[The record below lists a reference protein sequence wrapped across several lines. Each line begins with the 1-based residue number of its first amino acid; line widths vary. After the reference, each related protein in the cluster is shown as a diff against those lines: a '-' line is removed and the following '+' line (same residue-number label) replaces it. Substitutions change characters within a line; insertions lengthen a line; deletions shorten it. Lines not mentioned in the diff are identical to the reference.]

1 MAVDGQILSRFFE
14 LTREAS
20 DRNRK
25 QSLTPERLRE
35 MIVEAHQ
42 ILGEDPD
49 TATWMEALY
58 NEIRPEWREEFRD
71 ILGESEEDEGSAV
84 IDEMGGNEGEFVQ
97 DAPVAKAED
106 TDYENEVQV
115 QPEQLPPHDIDI
127 PEEPELVNVVARVW
141 NSETQTFEEKDLGEM
156 LLVPTGC
163 DCSEY
168 VSPYKTDVKFKSAL
182 PRDLEKDVNLYAAM
196 QTNGWISR
204 RWAQEHLELGINP
217 AEADKEIA
225 DDIPFILSM
234 KGVPDPTQQVAQTEG
249 LSPGSNNGAPLPPG
263 PGPGR
268 GNKFAPGDGMA
279 GKPPP
284 NGAPGSSV

>member
-1 MAVDGQILSRFFE
+1 MALDRQEMIRLFE

-20 DRNRK
+20 DTNGTT
-25 QSLTPERLRE
+25 LTSDRLRE
-35 MIVEAHQ
+35 IIDEARQIV
-42 ILGEDPD
+42 GDDPD
-49 TATWMEALY
+49 TGPWMEALY
-58 NEIRPEWREEFRD
+58 NEIRPEWRDEFQD
-71 ILGESEEDEGSAV
+71 ILGEPEEEEGPESV
-84 IDEMGGNEGEFVQ
+84 EEMGGNEGEFVK

-106 TDYENEVQV
+106 TDYENEIQV

-141 NSETQTFEEKDLGEM
+141 NSETQAFEEKNLGEM

-163 DCSEY
+163 DCPEY
-168 VSPYKTDVKFKSAL
+168 ASPYETEVKFKSAL

-196 QTNGWISR
+196 QQNGWIDR
-204 RWAQEHLELGINP
+204 HWAMEHLELGINP
-217 AEADKEIA
+217 AEVDKRIA

-234 KGVPDPTQQVAQTEG
+234 KGMPDPTQQVAQTEG